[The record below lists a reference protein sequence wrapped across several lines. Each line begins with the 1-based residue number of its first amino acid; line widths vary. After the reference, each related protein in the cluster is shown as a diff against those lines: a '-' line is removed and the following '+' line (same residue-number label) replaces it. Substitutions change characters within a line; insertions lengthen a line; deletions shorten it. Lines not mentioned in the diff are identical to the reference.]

1 LPGFT
6 AKGARI
12 HRQSAANGSR
22 YARHELNSTK
32 SLAISKTGQPSTG
45 DASLDKDFTLAITL
59 NLGKSP
65 MSSDYSTVKPSVA
78 D

>member
-1 LPGFT
+1 M
-6 AKGARI
+6 
-12 HRQSAANGSR
+12 
-22 YARHELNSTK
+22 
-32 SLAISKTGQPSTG
+32 AIRKTGQTSTG
-45 DASLDKDFTLAITL
+45 DASLRMDFTLAITL